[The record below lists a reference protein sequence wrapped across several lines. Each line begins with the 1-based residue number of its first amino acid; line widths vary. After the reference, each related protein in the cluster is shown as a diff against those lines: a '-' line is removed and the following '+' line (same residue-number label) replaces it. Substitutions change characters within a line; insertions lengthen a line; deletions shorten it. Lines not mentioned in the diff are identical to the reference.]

1 MFSDDAACLRAL
13 TALGGDERTL
23 LGMIAAEQA
32 IGGDPFGL
40 DPIERV
46 LVRLWTSSGS
56 WFRIFNG
63 ELDGRRLAP
72 GDYRGVLVVQARFD
86 TAIRK
91 LPSFSGVCFRGVR
104 AMPPPSERLETVQTG
119 SSCTGV
125 PDWQDFWMNRV
136 GRSLRWNRYSS
147 ASADPD
153 RAFSG
158 ELLFTIVSRTGRRL
172 QGYAE
177 DEGEQEVLFLPGTLF
192 HMIECIACGDRLNVT
207 LIEIV

>member
-1 MFSDDAACLRAL
+1 MFSDDAVCLRAL

-23 LGMIAAEQA
+23 LAMIAAEQA

-56 WFRIFNG
+56 WHRIFNG
-63 ELDGRRLAP
+63 EMDGRPLAL
-72 GDYRGVLVVQARFD
+72 GDYRGVFVLQARFD

-91 LPSFSGVCFRGVR
+91 LPSFAGVCFRGVR
-104 AMPPPSERLETVQTG
+104 AVPPSTERLEPVQMG
-119 SSCTGV
+119 SARTNA
-125 PDWQDFWMNRV
+125 PDWRAFWVDRV
-136 GRSLRWNRYSS
+136 GQTLRWNRYSS

-158 ELLFTIVSRTGRRL
+158 ELLFTIVSRAGRRL

-177 DEGEQEVLFLPGTLF
+177 DEGEQEILFLPGTLF